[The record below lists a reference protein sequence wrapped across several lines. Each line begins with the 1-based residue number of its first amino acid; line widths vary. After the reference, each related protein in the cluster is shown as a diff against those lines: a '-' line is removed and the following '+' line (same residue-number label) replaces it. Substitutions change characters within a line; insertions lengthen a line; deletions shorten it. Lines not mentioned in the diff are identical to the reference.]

1 MDKKV
6 LFLFFLERKC
16 FVILKSVR
24 NYPSPYFAY
33 KFLKANIVEIID
45 RFKVDLYLS
54 FPREVKS
61 ATFSI

>member
-6 LFLFFLERKC
+6 LFLFFSERKC

-54 FPREVKS
+54 SPREVKS
-61 ATFSI
+61 ATFST